1 MEYKYTLPV
10 GTKLVSHFKDKK
22 TKRTEERTYTI
33 EQVVG
38 GQPLR
43 PGQQVRSDDDVRPVL
58 GQGGFGITYLASR
71 EVYDGNIY
79 LGKGY
84 YAIKEFFMKGQC
96 YRDEG
101 STVMKYS
108 PAAKVQVEEGLKDFE
123 AEARRLKDICR
134 QCRNIVNV
142 NEVFLAN
149 GTAYYVMEFIEGGS
163 LQNRVRENGPMS
175 EAEALEMIRPIAN
188 ALSYIHTKHQLL
200 HCDIKPDNIMIR
212 HNQDGSP
219 DEPVLIDFGIAVHF
233 NTKGELTTTH
243 HIVGTSDGYSPQ
255 EQYNGIATL
264 TENRRRAVEE
274 GIKDQQI
281 IPCEVDVYALGA
293 TLYYLLTAK
302 KPYSAFMMNSD
313 IIQRTLPK
321 DISKVMREAIVN
333 AMKPS
338 AAERTQTMEEL
349 LRNLMPRYTLPRGY
363 VIKSSNAR
371 YLITDITGEG
381 ESYIS
386 YAAMPY
392 SQTDSHSQGSTT
404 KTARYTLYEFF
415 DKQAHERAADES
427 LKAKDPSKSVPYDEP
442 FITLFRRK
450 TQLNAFG
457 QANIVMGHIVCE
469 SFVANNTS
477 YFVVEQKWKPTPG
490 WKKYIKKVKA
500 AVALCAART
509 RNAIVTHRKLLL
521 IFLLSTVAGVALF
534 LAIPP
539 LLRQLSN
546 KADTQPELMIDTA
559 AVDTIAADT
568 AVADTATA
576 EVPVVA
582 EPPSVINDNSAAEAQ
597 KKAQEEAAKK
607 KAKQLEEQKER
618 EARKQE
624 RQEDVTPKL
633 TEAEIVSKAI
643 SSKDIRTLET
653 YANKGNR
660 EAIDGAALYYISQP
674 ETGSND
680 TNADRWSKKASPSVR
695 QKVRKELAKR
705 RVISEEDI

>member
-333 AMKPS
+333 AMRTK

-427 LKAKDPSKSVPYDEP
+427 LKARNPKESVPYDEP

-450 TQLNAFG
+450 TGLESFG
-457 QANIVMGHIVCE
+457 QANIVMGHVVCE

-490 WKKYIKKVKA
+490 WKQIIKKVTA
-500 AVALCAART
+500 AVALCVART
-509 RNAIVTHRKLLL
+509 SNAIVTHRKLLL

-539 LLRQLSN
+539 LLRQLSK

-576 EVPVVA
+576 EVPAVA
-582 EPPSVINDNSAAEAQ
+582 EPPSVINDNSTDEAQ

-607 KAKQLEEQKER
+607 KAKQLEEQKEAAR
-618 EARKQE
+618 QERLRRQAEQRRQQQAEAARKKAQE
-624 RQEDVTPKL
+624 ERNRKIE
-633 TEAEIVSKAI
+633 EI
-643 SSKDIRTLET
+643 
-653 YANKGNR
+653 N
-660 EAIDGAALYYISQP
+660 
-674 ETGSND
+674 
-680 TNADRWSKKASPSVR
+680 
-695 QKVRKELAKR
+695 QKVGYYY
-705 RVISEEDI
+705 